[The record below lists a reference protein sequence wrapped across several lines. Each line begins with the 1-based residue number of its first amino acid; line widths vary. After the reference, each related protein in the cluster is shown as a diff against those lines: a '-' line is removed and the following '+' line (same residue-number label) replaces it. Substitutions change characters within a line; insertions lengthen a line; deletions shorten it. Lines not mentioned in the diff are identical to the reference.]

1 MISESICTVPLL
13 ESYAFKYWY
22 TNISSFENFEDELN
36 SLPLISKHVPI
47 RKLLDGQGKTLLL
60 DIS

>member
-36 SLPLISKHVPI
+36 TPVVYP
-47 RKLLDGQGKTLLL
+47 
-60 DIS
+60 